1 MEVNRKPEQASTLY
15 YNILCDGILYAER
28 FVALKNL
35 GYEPVIEPP
44 KAELGIGASEHR
56 PPKADFSSKTKS
68 SSQSTS
74 PTVPSPSVPE
84 KNHSSVTEA
93 PKTASAPSNKT
104 RSALRFKY
112 CFLNWFLPAVQ
123 TIPMRKRWRKRSWTY
138 PSSDCVLIPV
148 S

>member
-1 MEVNRKPEQASTLY
+1 MPESVYSSLTTFLRQI
-15 YNILCDGILYAER
+15 NER

-35 GYEPVIEPP
+35 GYEPVVEPP

-56 PPKADFSSKTKS
+56 HPKADFSSKTKS

-84 KNHSSVTEA
+84 KNHSPVTEA

-123 TIPMRKRWRKRSWTY
+123 TIPMRKRWQKRSWTY